1 MDNKTYAHIIW
12 DWNGTLLDDLNL
24 CLEIINNLL
33 SKNHLPAISRD
44 NYLAIF
50 GFPVQDYY
58 RNIGFDFEKESFEV
72 VSTEF
77 ISAYEKGRPNCLLMS
92 GAQETLEWFL
102 SSGYTQS
109 ILSASKQAY
118 LNKAVLDYGI
128 KDYFMSINGLDNHHA
143 AGKFDLAKEFM
154 IDQNLASNTILLIG
168 DTLHDA
174 EIAASLGVDCW
185 LIPNGHQ
192 DRQRLESAGVPILD
206 SLSDLST
213 FIHKQGRTQ

>member
-33 SKNHLPAISRD
+33 IKNHLPAVSRD

-77 ISAYEKGRPNCLLMS
+77 ISAYEIGRPNCLLMS

-118 LNKAVLDYGI
+118 LNKAVFDYGI
-128 KDYFMSINGLDNHHA
+128 KDYFISINGLDNHHA

-154 IDQNLASNTILLIG
+154 IGQNLAPNTILLIG

-213 FIHKQGRTQ
+213 YIHKQGRTQ

>member
-1 MDNKTYAHIIW
+1 MDIKTYAHIIW

-33 SKNHLPAISRD
+33 SKKHLPAVSRD

-58 RNIGFDFEKESFEV
+58 RNIGFDFEKETFEV

-92 GAQETLEWFL
+92 GAQETLELFL
-102 SSGYTQS
+102 LSGYTQS

-128 KDYFMSINGLDNHHA
+128 KDYFISINGLDNHHA

-154 IDQNLASNTILLIG
+154 IDQNLAPNTILLIG

-174 EIAASLGVDCW
+174 EIAASLGVDCL

-206 SLSDLST
+206 SLSDLSIY
-213 FIHKQGRTQ
+213 IHNQGRT

>member
-33 SKNHLPAISRD
+33 SKNHLPAVSRD

-58 RNIGFDFEKESFEV
+58 QNIGFDFEKESFEF

-128 KDYFMSINGLDNHHA
+128 KDYFISINGLDNHHA

-154 IDQNLASNTILLIG
+154 IDQDLAPNTILLIG

-192 DRQRLESAGVPILD
+192 GRQRLESAGVPILD
-206 SLSDLST
+206 SLSDLSIH
-213 FIHKQGRTQ
+213 IHKQGRTQ

>member
-33 SKNHLPAISRD
+33 SKNHLPAVSRD

-58 RNIGFDFEKESFEV
+58 QNIGFDFEKESFEV
-72 VSTEF
+72 ISTEF
-77 ISAYEKGRPNCLLMS
+77 INAYEKGRPNCPLML
-92 GAQETLEWFL
+92 GTREILEFL
-102 SSGYTQS
+102 SITGYTQS
-109 ILSASKQAY
+109 ILSASKQTY

-128 KDYFMSINGLDNHHA
+128 KDYFISINGLDNHHA

-154 IDQNLASNTILLIG
+154 INQDLAPNTILLIG

-174 EIAASLGVDCW
+174 EIAASLSVDCW

-192 DRQRLESAGVPILD
+192 SRQRLESAGLPILN
-206 SLSDLST
+206 SLSSLANL
-213 FIHKQGRTQ
+213 IQNQG

>member
-1 MDNKTYAHIIW
+1 MKNNAYAHIIW

-33 SKNHLPAISRD
+33 NKNSLPPVSLAY
-44 NYLAIF
+44 YLDVF
-50 GFPVQDYY
+50 GFPVRDYY
-58 RNIGFDFEKESFEV
+58 QNIGFDFEKESFEII
-72 VSTEF
+72 STEF
-77 ISAYEKGRPNCLLMS
+77 ITAYEKGRPNCLLMT
-92 GAQETLEWFL
+92 GARETLGWL
-102 SSGYTQS
+102 SSTGYTQS

-128 KDYFMSINGLDNHHA
+128 KNYFISINGLDNHHA

-154 IDQNLASNTILLIG
+154 AAQNLNPKSVLLIG

-174 EIAASLGVDCW
+174 EIANSLGVDCW

-192 DRQRLESAGVPILD
+192 SRQRLGSAGVPILD
-206 SLSDLST
+206 SLLNLSNQ
-213 FIHKQGRTQ
+213 IQKHG

>member
-1 MDNKTYAHIIW
+1 MDIKTYAHIIW

-33 SKNHLPAISRD
+33 SKNHLPAVSRD

-58 RNIGFDFEKESFEV
+58 QNIGFDFEKESFEV

-128 KDYFMSINGLDNHHA
+128 KDYFISINGLDNHHA

-213 FIHKQGRTQ
+213 FIRKQGRTQ

>member
-1 MDNKTYAHIIW
+1 MDIKTYAHIIW

-33 SKNHLPAISRD
+33 SKKHLPAVSRD

-58 RNIGFDFEKESFEV
+58 RNIGFDFEKETFEV

-92 GAQETLEWFL
+92 GAQETLELFL
-102 SSGYTQS
+102 LSGYTQS

-128 KDYFMSINGLDNHHA
+128 KDYFISINGLDNHHA

-154 IDQNLASNTILLIG
+154 IDQDLAPNTILLIG

-213 FIHKQGRTQ
+213 YIHKQGRTQ

>member
-1 MDNKTYAHIIW
+1 MDIKTYAHIIW

-33 SKNHLPAISRD
+33 SKKHLPAVSRD

-58 RNIGFDFEKESFEV
+58 QNIGFDFEKETFEV

-92 GAQETLEWFL
+92 GAQETLELFL
-102 SSGYTQS
+102 LSGYTQS

-128 KDYFMSINGLDNHHA
+128 KDYFISINGLDNHHA

-154 IDQNLASNTILLIG
+154 IDQNLAPNTILLIG

-174 EIAASLGVDCW
+174 EIAASLGVDCL

-213 FIHKQGRTQ
+213 YIHNQGRT

>member
-128 KDYFMSINGLDNHHA
+128 KDYFISINGLDNHHA